1 MESQE
6 KEPEL
11 DIDEIQSILGLEG
24 KTKEISELFSN
35 SPPNNF
41 LQAISLISNSNKF
54 NENTQTQETNDSNLF
69 PDFKNIIINS
79 SNFFMAEN
87 SDKYEITFPK
97 PSKKKEKSEL
107 PVIKITEIKENK
119 NVDNNNIKPEDNNN
133 INNNNQN
140 QNKEDK
146 KQKQKNKKKKKKKK
160 KKQKQKNSLWTKKI
174 LLILLLTIQNKMQI
188 QN

>member
-97 PSKKKEKSEL
+97 P
-107 PVIKITEIKENK
+107 
-119 NVDNNNIKPEDNNN
+119 
-133 INNNNQN
+133 
-140 QNKEDK
+140 
-146 KQKQKNKKKKKKKK
+146 
-160 KKQKQKNSLWTKKI
+160 
-174 LLILLLTIQNKMQI
+174 
-188 QN
+188 